1 MVVSWLHH
9 ANVDRLFALWQ
20 SIYYNQYLTQ
30 MPEGQGTFTIPP
42 GTPDTM
48 NTLLEPFSSNGRGQ
62 FYTSSTA
69 WKMNTFGYTYPEI
82 QDWNQTPSQLQ
93 SNVIAVVN
101 KMYNPQG
108 TPTKRAATPGGLA
121 KEWSVGLSVSK
132 YDLEGERFIIRVFL
146 GAVPENPEDWP
157 FSNGCMGS
165 FSVFP
170 PPHSG
175 AGPYPTII
183 AYDEIDLTKGL
194 SENGLDE
201 TDIEAVEK
209 WLTNNLNWRVQKV
222 R

>member
-42 GTPDTM
+42 GTQDTM

-93 SNVIAVVN
+93 SNVIAAVN
-101 KMYNPQG
+101 KMYNPQS

-146 GAVPENPEDWP
+146 GAVQR
-157 FSNGCMGS
+157 
-165 FSVFP
+165 
-170 PPHSG
+170 
-175 AGPYPTII
+175 T
-183 AYDEIDLTKGL
+183 GL
-194 SENGLDE
+194 SA
-201 TDIEAVEK
+201 TDV
-209 WLTNNLNWRVQKV
+209 WV
-222 R
+222 RSLCFLHHTLALVPIPLSLPMMKLI